1 MGAGIHKDELTWR
14 ELAASANLNSVR
26 SRIEVYF
33 FNRFTIEVQK
43 WNITHLDRGTGE
55 DRRQK
60 CCKNGK
66 KRRIYVGKTAKEAKF
81 MLEKRQKR
89 IKFGWKNGTYEVT
102 I

>member
-43 WNITHLDRGTGE
+43 WNMTHLDMRTDE

-60 CCKNGK
+60 CWKNGK
-66 KRRIYVGKTAKEAKF
+66 KNLINLFNLISGQATVRGFVG
-81 MLEKRQKR
+81 
-89 IKFGWKNGTYEVT
+89 EVGADE
-102 I
+102 IEGA